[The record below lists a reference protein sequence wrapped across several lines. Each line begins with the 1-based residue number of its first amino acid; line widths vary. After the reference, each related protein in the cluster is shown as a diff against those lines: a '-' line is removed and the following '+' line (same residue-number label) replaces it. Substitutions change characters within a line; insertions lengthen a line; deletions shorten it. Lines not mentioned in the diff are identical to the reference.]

1 MESKAPSFTKYLSY
15 SSMETYFGYI
25 KCAQDALQIFKAC
38 HLGVLPRVRRRL
50 SDRERST
57 IRSGSV
63 FVWYEREAGMRRWTD
78 GRSWSPSRVS
88 GSFLTYKE
96 LNCKQKKHLSQ
107 PDQAVYKKN
116 GLIKQSFSITTQS
129 NDKIHLISYFTD
141 ADVTDRKLI
150 CPIDDLKLAKSIESN
165 GKNQSVARVFK
176 NENPVSEQT
185 VSSQLPQ
192 LHWQSPVPTTTV
204 RYTEEE
210 DNNTVSGMSIATTP
224 SLVNSPDCNSVST
237 TSLEETQDHPAIF
250 ALNLISKHDSKAQSN
265 VDMSSKIQLPPIVLP
280 SESSTVT
287 NSYTQ
292 PTNGCYR
299 LQEDERQLR
308 ALSQYLQLF

>member
-1 MESKAPSFTKYLSY
+1 MESNTPSFTQVLGY
-15 SSMETYFGYI
+15 SNMETYFGYI

-141 ADVTDRKLI
+141 ADVTDRKLV
-150 CPIDDLKLAKSIESN
+150 CPIDDFELGKSIDSS
-165 GKNQSVARVFK
+165 GQNQSIARVFK
-176 NENPVSEQT
+176 AENTSSEQA

-210 DNNTVSGMSIATTP
+210 DNNTGSGMSIATTP

-237 TSLEETQDHPAIF
+237 TSLEESQDHPAIF
-250 ALNLISKHDSKAQSN
+250 ALNPISKSDHKVQSGT
-265 VDMSSKIQLPPIVLP
+265 DMINKIQLPPIVLP
-280 SESSTVT
+280 NESNATS
-287 NSYTQ
+287 NKYMQ
-292 PTNGCYR
+292 PAEGYCR

-308 ALSQYLQLF
+308 ALSQHLQLF